1 MYLKDYAL
9 QVRKLVRGCNIITLL
24 QFYRGGISMEFDELN
39 KVLIKE
45 EWINNIKYMSPRPR
59 FNHIELQGELYIQLK
74 NYFKKSCN
82 VSIEASL
89 FLTKED
95 PAIIKCDKNSIDNLI
110 KSKKAEIAPD
120 VAVYCDKNQ
129 IFYRGYIGIPQL
141 IIEVLSPSNSDDD
154 LIVKKDLYEE
164 YGVPEYWIVSP
175 MSKKIWIYSL
185 VDDGYELKYS
195 CTLNDKF
202 NSIRFKDLE
211 IDLSEIEL
219 IEEE

>member
-1 MYLKDYAL
+1 
-9 QVRKLVRGCNIITLL
+9 
-24 QFYRGGISMEFDELN
+24 MEFHDMRQSL
-39 KVLIKE
+39 LKE
-45 EWINNIKYMSPRPR
+45 EWIENIKYMTPRPR
-59 FNHIELQGELYIQLK
+59 YNHIELQGELYLQLK

-89 FLTKED
+89 FLTKEN
-95 PAIIKCDKNSIDNLI
+95 PAIIKEDKNRMDHLI
-110 KSKKAEIAPD
+110 KSKKAEVAPD

-164 YGVPEYWIVSP
+164 YGVAEYWIVSP

-185 VDDGYELKYS
+185 IDNKYELKHS
-195 CTLNDKF
+195 CNLNDRFK
-202 NSIRFKDLE
+202 SIRFEELE
-211 IDLSEIEL
+211 IDLSEVEL
-219 IEEE
+219 IEED